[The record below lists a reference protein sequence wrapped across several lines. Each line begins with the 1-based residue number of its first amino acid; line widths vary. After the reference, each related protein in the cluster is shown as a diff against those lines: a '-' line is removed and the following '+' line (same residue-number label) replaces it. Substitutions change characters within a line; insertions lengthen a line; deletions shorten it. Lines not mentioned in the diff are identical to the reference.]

1 VDRMSYSLMA
11 NLGLVPQ
18 GLTSPALELFRQTS
32 PDEARARWPQ
42 LARWPLIRG
51 GDAHRLGEICPAL
64 RLDLAE
70 FTVAELALAF
80 SGRFGRSFSVLP

>member
-1 VDRMSYSLMA
+1 
-11 NLGLVPQ
+11 
-18 GLTSPALELFRQTS
+18 
-32 PDEARARWPQ
+32 

-70 FTVAELALAF
+70 CTVAELALAF
-80 SGRFGRSFSVLP
+80 SGRFRRSFSVLP